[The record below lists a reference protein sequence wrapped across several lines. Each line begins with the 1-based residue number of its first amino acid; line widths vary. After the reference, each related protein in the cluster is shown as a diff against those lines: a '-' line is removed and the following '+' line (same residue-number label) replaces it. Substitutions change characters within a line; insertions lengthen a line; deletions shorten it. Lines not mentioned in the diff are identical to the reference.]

1 MDHPSNGQPLHH
13 NQEAGNTMPAFSG
26 AFDDDSSRRAVNTGG
41 QPVPQQQYVPPM
53 YGQPVPQQQYVPPM
67 YGQPAPQQQYAPPM
81 YGQPAPQQ
89 QYAPPMY
96 GQPVPLQQYVPPM
109 YGQPVQQYAPNMYV
123 QPVPVYQPPA
133 LPKEVIDRKLFR
145 KHSTRVGLML
155 MADFGLMFG
164 VQLVVLIIAVIVII
178 AANSEVLSGA
188 GETANFVAMFTPV
201 LMLAGGLS
209 AIVGNM
215 LPSSLHL
222 YKWRYE
228 FADPFRGDR
237 LSPLFT
243 LTALLTAL
251 GLNSAW
257 GYVYYFGKKWFEEII
272 QYSPADSDVLY
283 TPETLSLF
291 GVICYLV
298 WVCIIAPVTE
308 EYMFRGAMLRTLS
321 KYGSGFAIV
330 ASALAFGLMHGNM
343 AQTPMAFLI
352 GLVLGYVAAKSG
364 NIRQTILIHMAN
376 NLLASLPQILKYFLP
391 EWYDV
396 YEAYGEYFDF
406 FTMAFAAVA
415 LMYFIMTRA
424 SGLGAR
430 KKRIASGTEEISGAE
445 RRWIKL
451 EVPDE
456 RRLPQLD
463 SVRHK
468 FCHFITSGGMI
479 FFIVFCLL
487 SIFFVSF
494 MPYILGQSFTNFG
507 F

>member
-53 YGQPVPQQQYVPPM
+53 YGQPVPQQQYV
-67 YGQPAPQQQYAPPM
+67 PPM

-257 GYVYYFGKKWFEEII
+257 RYVYYFLCE
-272 QYSPADSDVLY
+272 
-283 TPETLSLF
+283 
-291 GVICYLV
+291 
-298 WVCIIAPVTE
+298 
-308 EYMFRGAMLRTLS
+308 
-321 KYGSGFAIV
+321 
-330 ASALAFGLMHGNM
+330 
-343 AQTPMAFLI
+343 
-352 GLVLGYVAAKSG
+352 
-364 NIRQTILIHMAN
+364 
-376 NLLASLPQILKYFLP
+376 
-391 EWYDV
+391 
-396 YEAYGEYFDF
+396 
-406 FTMAFAAVA
+406 
-415 LMYFIMTRA
+415 
-424 SGLGAR
+424 
-430 KKRIASGTEEISGAE
+430 
-445 RRWIKL
+445 
-451 EVPDE
+451 
-456 RRLPQLD
+456 
-463 SVRHK
+463 
-468 FCHFITSGGMI
+468 
-479 FFIVFCLL
+479 
-487 SIFFVSF
+487 
-494 MPYILGQSFTNFG
+494 
-507 F
+507 

>member
-1 MDHPSNGQPLHH
+1 
-13 NQEAGNTMPAFSG
+13 
-26 AFDDDSSRRAVNTGG
+26 
-41 QPVPQQQYVPPM
+41 
-53 YGQPVPQQQYVPPM
+53 
-67 YGQPAPQQQYAPPM
+67 
-81 YGQPAPQQ
+81 
-89 QYAPPMY
+89 
-96 GQPVPLQQYVPPM
+96 
-109 YGQPVQQYAPNMYV
+109 
-123 QPVPVYQPPA
+123 
-133 LPKEVIDRKLFR
+133 
-145 KHSTRVGLML
+145 
-155 MADFGLMFG
+155 
-164 VQLVVLIIAVIVII
+164 
-178 AANSEVLSGA
+178 
-188 GETANFVAMFTPV
+188 
-201 LMLAGGLS
+201 
-209 AIVGNM
+209 
-215 LPSSLHL
+215 
-222 YKWRYE
+222 
-228 FADPFRGDR
+228 
-237 LSPLFT
+237 
-243 LTALLTAL
+243 
-251 GLNSAW
+251 
-257 GYVYYFGKKWFEEII
+257 
-272 QYSPADSDVLY
+272 
-283 TPETLSLF
+283 
-291 GVICYLV
+291 
-298 WVCIIAPVTE
+298 
-308 EYMFRGAMLRTLS
+308 MFRGAMLRTLS

-330 ASALAFGLMHGNM
+330 VSALAFGLMHGNM